1 MERSLTD
8 RLLDYFDESEV
19 ESLPL
24 LIQEV
29 LARIAEL
36 DERDR
41 LLTWLEN
48 GGVDNWEGYE
58 ISIKNGREMD
68 DD

>member
-58 ISIKNGREMD
+58 ISIENGREMD